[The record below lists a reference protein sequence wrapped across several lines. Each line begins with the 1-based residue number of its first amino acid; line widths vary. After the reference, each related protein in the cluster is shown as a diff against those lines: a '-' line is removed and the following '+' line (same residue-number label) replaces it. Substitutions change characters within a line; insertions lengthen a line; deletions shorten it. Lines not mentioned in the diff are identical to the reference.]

1 MVKLT
6 YKNRKILQDKLERE
20 AEDFD
25 YRFIRYEVN
34 YCLVIIYTP
43 EPIDLFPLLSKYIRE
58 TDHAIMLQDQ
68 LYAVIFDSADET
80 KGIKAANKLLTL
92 FQHLYFSHSIFASI
106 TTASD
111 YNSPAQ
117 MISKLFD
124 LLDYSISHNIDH
136 HVVDAS
142 QVMKSR

>member
-1 MVKLT
+1 MAKLE
-6 YKNRKILQDKLERE
+6 YKNRKMLQDKLERE
-20 AEDFD
+20 LDDFD
-25 YRFIRYEVN
+25 YRYTRYEVN
-34 YCLVIIYTP
+34 YCIAIAYTP
-43 EPIDLFPLLSKYIRE
+43 EPIDLAPLLSKYIRE

-68 LYAVIFDSADET
+68 LYAVIFDTADET
-80 KGIKAANKLLTL
+80 KGIKAADKLLTF

-124 LLDYSISHNIDH
+124 LLDYSISNNIDH
-136 HVVDAS
+136 HVIDAS